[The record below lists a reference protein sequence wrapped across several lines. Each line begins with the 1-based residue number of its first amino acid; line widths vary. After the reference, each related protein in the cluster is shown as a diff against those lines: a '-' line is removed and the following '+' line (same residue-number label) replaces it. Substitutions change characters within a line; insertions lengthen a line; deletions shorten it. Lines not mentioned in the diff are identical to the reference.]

1 MQTPTNQRIKIT
13 TPTAPMRPQRTRE
26 ISPSVIRGKVLFP
39 EIPTEQPITKDT
51 RCWAPVKAVRQ
62 NTPIILTPV
71 PFSLLDA
78 EEPPSR
84 PKKRNRQGNFD
95 KSSRTDLSRFFD

>member
-13 TPTAPMRPQRTRE
+13 TPTAPLRPQRTRE
-26 ISPSVIRGKVLFP
+26 ISPSIIRGKILFP
-39 EIPTEQPITKDT
+39 DINPNEPITKDT
-51 RCWAPVKAVRQ
+51 RCWAPVKAVRN
-62 NTPIILTPV
+62 NTPIILTPI

-78 EEPPSR
+78 VEPPSR
-84 PKKRNRQGNFD
+84 PRKRTRQGNFD